1 MERLTKAKKARGW
14 FRLAD
19 GRIGRRHTKA
29 SAIIRNVIDPVF
41 WFGQSDKY
49 AFKVEDAL
57 KQAGLLKEKERD
69 ERT

>member
-1 MERLTKAKKARGW
+1 MKLTKKRKIEGW
-14 FRLAD
+14 FRLED

-41 WFGQSDKY
+41 YWGQSDKY

-57 KQAGLLKEKERD
+57 KQAGLLKEKER
-69 ERT
+69 EPRA